1 MSLYSP
7 VAAAAE
13 PVGRDTFSL
22 KVLSFLFSISLS
34 HGFSLKILQWKSTN
48 RSFKNLFILRRVLER
63 ISAYTVEY
71 IHKCKIL
78 TNTEVIILK

>member
-34 HGFSLKILQWKSTN
+34 HGFSLKILEKEEQNGSLKV
-48 RSFKNLFILRRVLER
+48 KALFITMVVLER
-63 ISAYTVEY
+63 V
-71 IHKCKIL
+71 H
-78 TNTEVIILK
+78 